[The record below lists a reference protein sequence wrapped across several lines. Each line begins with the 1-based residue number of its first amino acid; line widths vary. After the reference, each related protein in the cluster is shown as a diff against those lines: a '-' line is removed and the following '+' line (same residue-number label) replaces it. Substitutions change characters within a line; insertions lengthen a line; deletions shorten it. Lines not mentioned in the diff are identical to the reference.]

1 VPVVVCKP
9 PRADAEVRD
18 GLGKYGVATI
28 HEAQGRTGL
37 VAPYMTPIYPG
48 ARVCGTAVTVSVP
61 PDDNWMIHV
70 AVEQCQDG
78 DVLVVAPE
86 SPSEYGYFGEL
97 LATSLAARGVRGLV
111 IDAGCRDIAEL
122 AAMKFPVWSKCVS
135 AQGTVKKRLG
145 SVNIPVTCAGAAV
158 QPGDVVVG
166 DDDGVVIVSRDD
178 AATVLAAATA
188 REEKEARSRERYR
201 RGELFLDMYDTR
213 GELERLGLRYV
224 DYQIDDRA
232 REEQEADR

>member
-1 VPVVVCKP
+1 MSVVVRNT
-9 PRADAEVRD
+9 PRAAPEVRD

-28 HEAQGRTGL
+28 HEAQDRTGL
-37 VAPYMTPIYPG
+37 VAPYMTPIYTG
-48 ARVCGTAVTVSVP
+48 ARVCGTAVTVSLP

-145 SVNIPVTCAGAAV
+145 SVNVPVICAGAAV
-158 QPGDVVVG
+158 WPGDVVVG
-166 DDDGVVIVSRDD
+166 DDDGVVIVPREKAAMVLD
-178 AATVLAAATA
+178 ASAA
-188 REEKEARSRERYR
+188 REEKEARARVRYQS
-201 RGELFLDMYDTR
+201 GELFLDMHDAR
-213 GELERLGLRYV
+213 GELEALGLRYV
-224 DYQIDDRA
+224 DH
-232 REEQEADR
+232 EEADR